1 MNRINRINVDGYT
14 PEQILNLSDE
24 EFKAFIFVDKPIV
37 FHIGSAE
44 ILGEFKVVN
53 EKLIIEL
60 AQIDG
65 GGEGV
70 LPIVASLSKKYA
82 RNRKL
87 QEIEWIVHALN
98 CAKPNL
104 KLRHVMERKGFKVK
118 EIEGIGKAF
127 YFLDKLD

>member
-1 MNRINRINVDGYT
+1 MNRINVDGCT
-14 PEQILNLSDE
+14 PEQILNMSDE

-44 ILGEFKVVN
+44 ILGEFKIEI

-87 QEIEWIVHALN
+87 KEIEWIVHALN
-98 CAKPNL
+98 CAQPNL
-104 KLRHVMERKGFKVK
+104 KLRHVMERKGFTVK